1 MIKMKRE
8 VKIGLFAV
16 LTLLALYWGINFL
29 KGRDL
34 FNQNMTYYASY
45 DQVNGVQ
52 GSSAVFI
59 QGVKVGAVTDI
70 IFDPT
75 RSDKVILELNIKSK
89 YRIPDN
95 SEALIF
101 SDGVLGG
108 KALEI
113 RMGNSSTYLE
123 NGDTLHSA
131 VDKGFLEVAGSEFE
145 GMKQKAT
152 VLMNNINTTLESL
165 NKVLADNSANI
176 NETVSNLAGI
186 SGVLE
191 EVMLDGKKDLR
202 GIIQNIHLLTATLE
216 DNASKVDRIIANVEG
231 FSDSLN
237 RSNVPQLVNE
247 LTVTASELNAVIG
260 KINSGEGSLG
270 RLMQDDALYDSLV
283 TASGNLARLLEDV
296 KENPGRYIH
305 ISVFGGGRDK
315 EKK

>member
-1 MIKMKRE
+1 
-8 VKIGLFAV
+8 
-16 LTLLALYWGINFL
+16 
-29 KGRDL
+29 
-34 FNQNMTYYASY
+34 
-45 DQVNGVQ
+45 
-52 GSSAVFI
+52 
-59 QGVKVGAVTDI
+59 
-70 IFDPT
+70 
-75 RSDKVILELNIKSK
+75 
-89 YRIPDN
+89 
-95 SEALIF
+95 
-101 SDGVLGG
+101 
-108 KALEI
+108 
-113 RMGNSSTYLE
+113 
-123 NGDTLHSA
+123 
-131 VDKGFLEVAGSEFE
+131 
-145 GMKQKAT
+145 
-152 VLMNNINTTLESL
+152 
-165 NKVLADNSANI
+165 
-176 NETVSNLAGI
+176 
-186 SGVLE
+186 
-191 EVMLDGKKDLR
+191 MLDGKKDLR

>member
-16 LTLLALYWGINFL
+16 FTLLALYWGINFL

-75 RSDKVILELNIKSK
+75 RSDKVVLELNIKSK

-123 NGDTLHSA
+123 NGDTLRSA

-191 EVMLDGKKDLR
+191 EVMQDGKKDLR

-270 RLMQDDALYDSLV
+270 RLMQDEALYDSLV

-305 ISVFGGGRDK
+305 ISVFGGGRNK

>member
-1 MIKMKRE
+1 MKRE